1 MQVRSIAGSEVL
13 LVEDE
18 PLIAIDVAHALEREG
33 AVVHFARDLEPA
45 LRMADYPSLSAGIV
59 DLRLAAGSAEIV
71 CEKLAQRGVP
81 FIFYTG
87 ALPELPLRFAGAP
100 LILKPAAAPII
111 IGALR
116 YALSAEPLD
125 IVAPLEA
132 DRDPVSAIR
141 DGEERIERVHALI
154 ARLGALGS
162 DTSVAQRLLASI
174 CTAVET
180 MRYSA
185 NICAAPPWSGE
196 SPLNRRRP

>member
-1 MQVRSIAGSEVL
+1 M
-13 LVEDE
+13 
-18 PLIAIDVAHALEREG
+18 
-33 AVVHFARDLEPA
+33 
-45 LRMADYPSLSAGIV
+45 
-59 DLRLAAGSAEIV
+59 

-87 ALPELPLRFAGAP
+87 ALPQLPLRFAGAP

-141 DGEERIERVHALI
+141 DGEERIQRVHALI
-154 ARLGALGS
+154 ARLDALGS
-162 DTSVAQRLLASI
+162 DTRRGSTPARLHLH
-174 CTAVET
+174 
-180 MRYSA
+180 
-185 NICAAPPWSGE
+185 SG
-196 SPLNRRRP
+196 

>member
-1 MQVRSIAGSEVL
+1 MLPTRSSARAQSSTLHETSNRHCGWLTILPLRPGS
-13 LVEDE
+13 
-18 PLIAIDVAHALEREG
+18 PTCGSR
-33 AVVHFARDLEPA
+33 
-45 LRMADYPSLSAGIV
+45 
-59 DLRLAAGSAEIV
+59 AGSAEIV

-87 ALPELPLRFAGAP
+87 ALPQLPLRFAGAP

-125 IVAPLEA
+125 IVAPREA

-154 ARLGALGS
+154 ARLDALGS

-185 NICAAPPWSGE
+185 NICAAPPWSSE

>member
-33 AVVHFARDLEPA
+33 AVVHFARDLESA
-45 LRMADYPSLSAGIV
+45 LRMADYPSLSAGII

-71 CEKLAQRGVP
+71 CEKLAQRSIP

-87 ALPELPLRFAGAP
+87 ALPEQRMRFPGAP
-100 LILKPAAAPII
+100 RIPKPAAAPII

-116 YALSAEPLD
+116 YALSAEPHD
-125 IVAPLEA
+125 IVAPLDA
-132 DRDPVSAIR
+132 DRNPMSAIR
-141 DGEERIERVHALI
+141 DGEKRMERVQALI
-154 ARLGALGS
+154 ARLEAMGS

-196 SPLNRRRP
+196 GRFNRRRP